1 MKYLSNPAA
10 LGLQYVEQWVSAC
23 KYIDK
28 KNDTNDDDDDDN
40 DDDDD
45 DNDNDNDNDDNDN
58 NNDDSYDDDD
68 DDDVIHDKPSSI
80 ISNGFVTV
88 NVSFSRL
95 FLITTGFDKGAGCC
109 ALGEL

>member
-1 MKYLSNPAA
+1 M
-10 LGLQYVEQWVSAC
+10 SAC

-28 KNDTNDDDDDDN
+28 KNDTNDDDDDDDN

-45 DNDNDNDNDDNDN
+45 DNDNDNDNDNDDNDN
-58 NNDDSYDDDD
+58 NNDDSYDDD

>member
-10 LGLQYVEQWVSAC
+10 LGLQYVEQWVRAC

-28 KNDTNDDDDDDN
+28 NDTNDDG
-40 DDDDD
+40 
-45 DNDNDNDNDDNDN
+45 
-58 NNDDSYDDDD
+58 YD
-68 DDDVIHDKPSSI
+68 DDDVIHDKPSSN

-88 NVSFSRL
+88 NVNFSRL
-95 FLITTGFDKGAGCC
+95 FLITGFDKGAGCC